1 MSTGSYPGLS
11 CSKPD
16 QAIPELARILISVLE
31 LFGKVFCLECLPFSF
46 SHIDLKLHQAL
57 LMQKKF

>member
-16 QAIPELARILISVLE
+16 QAIPELARILNSVLE
-31 LFGKVFCLECLPFSF
+31 LFGKVFCL
-46 SHIDLKLHQAL
+46 
-57 LMQKKF
+57 